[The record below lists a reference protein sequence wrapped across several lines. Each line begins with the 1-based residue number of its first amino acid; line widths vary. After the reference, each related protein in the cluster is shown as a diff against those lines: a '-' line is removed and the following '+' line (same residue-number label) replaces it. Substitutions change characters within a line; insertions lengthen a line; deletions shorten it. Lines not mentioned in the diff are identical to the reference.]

1 MRMAST
7 TPWIA
12 ERSERSLVRM
22 LRTGV
27 MAQATSMIAASWRR
41 RIRARA
47 VATGSGDRAR
57 LAERVERR
65 AIVPEQAAEH
75 LVGVLAGRGHRADAR
90 RRLRELDRR
99 ARHVHLAGHRVVLLH
114 AHLALPQLRVVRDL
128 GDRAHRGDRE

>member
-12 ERSERSLVRM
+12 DLSERSLVRM
-22 LRTGV
+22 LKTGV
-27 MAQATSMIAASWRR
+27 MAEATSMIAASCRR

-47 VATGSGDRAR
+47 VATSSGDRAR

-65 AIVPEQAAEH
+65 AIVAEQAAQH
-75 LVGVLAGRGHRADAR
+75 LVGVLAGRGHRADAG

-99 ARHVHLAGHRVVLLH
+99 ARQVHLAGRRVVLLH
-114 AHLALPQLRVVRDL
+114 QPLALPQVRVVRDL
-128 GDRAHRGDRE
+128 G